1 MHILDGTVRADEV
14 SSSTEGR
21 DHKQARKGGGKE
33 ANKQNLLIWYHHY
46 SLLVEELL
54 CPSGA
59 KNHMRS
65 KKALGAHDGLRCAGG
80 RLPSGVSL
88 DPLYPF
94 FKTRLTWIKDQGE
107 DCNKVHMNYAK
118 SGKQTPVGNR
128 G

>member
-54 CPSGA
+54 CPQEQKTTCGA
-59 KNHMRS
+59 K
-65 KKALGAHDGLRCAGG
+65 
-80 RLPSGVSL
+80 RL
-88 DPLYPF
+88 
-94 FKTRLTWIKDQGE
+94 
-107 DCNKVHMNYAK
+107 
-118 SGKQTPVGNR
+118 
-128 G
+128 